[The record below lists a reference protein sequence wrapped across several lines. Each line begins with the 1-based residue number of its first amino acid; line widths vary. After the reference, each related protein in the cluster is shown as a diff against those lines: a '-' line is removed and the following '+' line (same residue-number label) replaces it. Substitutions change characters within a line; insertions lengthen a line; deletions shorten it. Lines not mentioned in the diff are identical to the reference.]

1 LRSLSAALKK
11 NCPKRRIYMKIV
23 KCFCLVVLMGWA
35 FAAKASNT
43 CDTLLTFGSGATAMN
58 VCISNEGNIV
68 KFESPAGFDQIGPST
83 TFRDGYAICSGNLPT
98 FANVSQGYNPGDVSA
113 EAGFGPATVIQPGGA
128 NTLPLTIIRNST
140 SGNYQLT
147 QSFAR
152 DTLHRTVTI
161 TMKIKR
167 LLNGDCTASGCPP
180 VRLQRAFEGDVDNNT
195 VANARFGRTADSVF
209 EWIDTTGG
217 FNGTTGHGLHLTNVA
232 NGGATPIT
240 TVYTVSDYGA
250 YADQACIVY
259 SGEVA
264 TPTDP
269 TVTDATTLVGRLMY
283 FFGNIPLNHSQTV
296 KVVYERF

>member
-1 LRSLSAALKK
+1 MTKKVFSKVMLRMAL
-11 NCPKRRIYMKIV
+11 
-23 KCFCLVVLMGWA
+23 LVILALCGLATVPQQGGFVAM
-35 FAAKASNT
+35 ASNT
-43 CDTLLTFGSGATAMN
+43 CDTLLTFGSGDTAMN

-68 KFESPAGFDQIGPST
+68 KFESPAGFQQIGPST

-98 FANVSQGYNPGDVSA
+98 FANVPQGSDPGDVSV
-113 EAGFGPATVIQPGGA
+113 ETGFGPATVIQPGGS
-128 NTLPLTIIRNST
+128 NTLPLTIIRNSL

-147 QSFAR
+147 QSFGR

-161 TMKIKR
+161 TMTIKR
-167 LLNGDCTASGCPP
+167 LANGDCTSKGCPP

-195 VANARFGRTADSVF
+195 VANARFATTTDSVW
-209 EWIDTTGG
+209 EWVDTIAA
-217 FNGTTGHGLHLTNVA
+217 FNGPTGHGLHLSNVA
-232 NGGATPIT
+232 NGGVTPIT
-240 TVYTVSDYGA
+240 TVYTVSDYGS

-269 TVTDATTLVGRLMY
+269 SVTNATTLVGRLMY
-283 FFGNIPLNHSQTV
+283 FFGNIPLHASRTV

>member
-1 LRSLSAALKK
+1 
-11 NCPKRRIYMKIV
+11 MKIV

-98 FANVSQGYNPGDVSA
+98 FPNVPQGSDPGDVSV
-113 EAGFGPATVIQPGGA
+113 ESGFGPATVIQPGGA

-152 DTLHRTVTI
+152 HSAQDRHHYDENQKAVER
-161 TMKIKR
+161 R
-167 LLNGDCTASGCPP
+167 LYGLGLPAREAPA
-180 VRLQRAFEGDVDNNT
+180 RL
-195 VANARFGRTADSVF
+195 
-209 EWIDTTGG
+209 
-217 FNGTTGHGLHLTNVA
+217 
-232 NGGATPIT
+232 
-240 TVYTVSDYGA
+240 
-250 YADQACIVY
+250 
-259 SGEVA
+259 
-264 TPTDP
+264 
-269 TVTDATTLVGRLMY
+269 
-283 FFGNIPLNHSQTV
+283 
-296 KVVYERF
+296 